1 MANTGRNA
9 LPAPKAERS
18 VSYERLSGGLNLWEL
33 DYRLRRS
40 ESPEMK
46 NLIWR
51 DGTLNCRDGQ
61 VWLDS
66 TARGSGHAMAEKP
79 FHGFLVFHAGSR
91 LYAFDPQEKS
101 VSVLKTGLTQQP
113 GSFFIYNESLFYK
126 NKGAYIAVSPLPG
139 GGLSAAPVAA
149 YTPVTLINADPD
161 SGAGDLYQ
169 PENRLSPRK
178 TVWYNAKSGVTVY
191 HLPVGNVD
199 GVEEVTVDGA
209 SLAPGAYTLDAAA
222 GTLTFASAPP
232 VTDPPTNNSV
242 RITYSKANPEA
253 YTSVMDCSCA
263 AVCGGGTGALCV
275 VLGGSGSQPNAYF
288 WNGSHAVM
296 DPGYF
301 PMPQYQL
308 AGDSSE
314 AITGF
319 GKQQSY
325 LIVFKADSLGRTA
338 VSETTVDGRSLLEMP
353 YVPINSELGC
363 DLPQTIRLV
372 ENNLV
377 WAHSR
382 HGALRLYDSSAA
394 YENNVRCI
402 SRKVNGGDEQRKGL
416 LWDLRQGPACACDDG
431 RHYLLAAGGHAWVWD
446 YELSEPAD
454 PSWFYWT
461 QIRARA
467 FCLDGEKLCHLDDEG
482 RLSVFRNVYADY
494 GEGIEKVYRF
504 ATEHFGGYDRLKN
517 VNSVILAVR
526 SDTNAAA
533 SLCYITDYGQR
544 EDPVGLRAWSWLL
557 SPRNLSFRA
566 LNGRRFA
573 MIFRRRCACRGV
585 KHFTMRLSNAERGQD
600 LSVVSAQVF
609 YNEQGRQR

>member
-1 MANTGRNA
+1 MAYGRQIA
-9 LPAPKAERS
+9 LPSPKSERS
-18 VSYERLSGGLNLWEL
+18 LSYERLSGGLNLWEL

-40 ESPEMK
+40 ESPEMM

-61 VWLDS
+61 LWLNG
-66 TARGSGHAMAEKP
+66 TARGKGLAMADRP
-79 FHGFLVFHAGSR
+79 FHGCLVFHAGSK
-91 LYAFDPQEKS
+91 LYAYDLQEKT
-101 VSVLKTGLTQQP
+101 VSVLKTGLTQQA
-113 GSFFIYNESLFYK
+113 GSFFIHNESLFYK
-126 NKGAYIAVSPLPG
+126 NRGGYVAVSAQEG
-139 GGLSAAPVAA
+139 GGLAAAAVPA
-149 YTPVTLINADPD
+149 YTPVTVINADPG

-169 PENRLSPRK
+169 PENRLSPNK
-178 TVWYNAKSGVTVY
+178 TVWYNAQSGVTVY

-199 GVEEVTVDGA
+199 GVEEVTVDGV
-209 SLAPGAYTLDAAA
+209 SLAASAYTLDASA

-232 VTDPPTNNSV
+232 VTDPPTNNTV
-242 RITYSKANPEA
+242 HITYAKANAEA
-253 YTSVMDCSCA
+253 YNSVMSCSCA
-263 AVCGGGTGALCV
+263 AVCGGGTGSLCV
-275 VLGGSGSQPNAYF
+275 VLGGSESQPNAYF

-301 PMPQYQL
+301 PMLQYQL

-325 LIVFKADSLGRTA
+325 LIVFKTDSLGRTA
-338 VSETTVDGRSLLEMP
+338 VSETTLDGRSLLEMP

-402 SRKVNGGDEQRKGL
+402 SRKINGGDDMRKGL
-416 LWDLRQGPACACDDG
+416 LWDLKQGTACACDDG
-431 RHYLLAAGGHAWVWD
+431 HRYLVAANGHAWVWD
-446 YELSEPAD
+446 YELSEPGD

-461 QIRARA
+461 DIDARA
-467 FCLDGEKLCHLDDEG
+467 FSLDGEKLCHLDGSG
-482 RLSVFRNVYADY
+482 RLSVFARVYADY

-504 ATEHFGGYDRLKN
+504 ATEHFGSYDRLKN

-526 SDTNAAA
+526 SDTNASA
-533 SLCYITDYGQR
+533 SLRYITDCGQR
-544 EDPVGLRAWSWLL
+544 EDPTELRAWSWLL

-585 KHFTMRLSNAERGQD
+585 KHFTMRLSNSARGQD

>member
-1 MANTGRNA
+1 MAKVRNGA
-9 LPAPKAERS
+9 LPSPSPERC

-61 VWLDS
+61 VWLNE
-66 TARGSGHAMAEKP
+66 TVRGAGHAMADRP
-79 FHGFLVFHAGSR
+79 FHGFLVFHAGTK
-91 LYAFDPQEKS
+91 LYACDRQTGT
-101 VSVLKTGLTQQP
+101 VSLLRSGLTQQP
-113 GSFFIYNESLFYK
+113 GSFFIYNESLYYK
-126 NKGAYIAVSPLPG
+126 NRGGYLAIAPNG
-139 GGLSAAPVAA
+139 NGGLSASPVPA

-169 PENRLSPRK
+169 PENRLSAAK
-178 TVWYNAKSGVTVY
+178 TVWYNARSGAAVY

-199 GVEEVTVDGA
+199 GIVSVTVDGA
-209 SLAPGAYTLDAAA
+209 ALPSSAYTLDAAA
-222 GTLTFASAPP
+222 GTLRFSAAPP
-232 VTDPPTNNSV
+232 VTDPPTNNTV
-242 RITYSKANPEA
+242 RVTYTKADAAA
-253 YTSVMDCSCA
+253 YDSVMSCSCA
-263 AVCGGGTGALCV
+263 AVCGGTGSLCV
-275 VLGGSGSQPNAYF
+275 VLGGSEGQPNAYF
-288 WNGSHAVM
+288 WNGNHAVM

-301 PMPQYQL
+301 PMLQYQL
-308 AGDSSE
+308 AGDSSDP
-314 AITGF
+314 ITGF

-338 VSETTVDGRSLLEMP
+338 VSETALDGRTLLEMP

-402 SRKVNGGDEQRKGL
+402 SRKVNGGDEIRKGL
-416 LWDLRQGPACACDDG
+416 LWDLKQGKTCACDDG
-431 RHYLLAAGGHAWVWD
+431 HRYLIAADGHAWVWD
-446 YELSEPAD
+446 YELSEPGD
-454 PSWFYWT
+454 PSWFFWT
-461 QIRARA
+461 NIGARA
-467 FCLDGEKLCHLDDEG
+467 FCVDGEKVCHLDGSG
-482 RLSVFRNVYADY
+482 RLSAFERVYADY

-517 VNSVILAVR
+517 VDSVILAVR

-533 SLCYITDYGQR
+533 SLRYITDHGQR
-544 EDPVGLRAWSWLL
+544 DDATELRAWSWLL

-573 MIFRRRCACRGV
+573 MVFRRRCACRGIR
-585 KHFTMRLSNAERGQD
+585 HFAMRLANDSRGQD

-609 YNEQGRQR
+609 YKEQGRQR